1 MFFIRETSTK
11 VPRCCAF
18 EIETS
23 AEHVLE
29 DVAGFGF
36 ASKAEND
43 FRALLVAVA
52 VTEDCWTKTGPKFD
66 IASCWWTT
74 LTHLFIKNRVC

>member
-1 MFFIRETSTK
+1 MNRVITNMFFIRETSTK

-23 AEHVLE
+23 AEYVLE

-43 FRALLVAVA
+43 SRAFKFARKLLMDHIDPSFYQGSGV
-52 VTEDCWTKTGPKFD
+52 
-66 IASCWWTT
+66 
-74 LTHLFIKNRVC
+74 